1 MDTTSNTVP
10 MSFSDAKVHQYAAP
24 GVPST
29 LLRPK
34 PTFFQAIKGR
44 LATFMITVVNLAVFF
59 SVWEYI
65 AYKEYLPAIFFPAP
79 SAVAV
84 ELWNVTKS
92 GLLWYHFSFSIV
104 NLIAGFTL
112 SVLVGVPL
120 GMALGTFKRFNMIMS
135 PYYWSINSMPRI
147 AIWPLLVLWGGFTIK
162 VKIVLIF
169 ISAIMPIL
177 INTMSGVVTVDPVLV
192 RVGRVLGASRGQL
205 YAKIVLPYTM
215 PFVLSGLTQGMS
227 RGLVALMVSEMLGSG
242 RGLGYVV
249 VRSVE
254 EFNPARVFGMLFVLV
269 VISLIIVSGG
279 RWVENHAVPW
289 RKMLDL

>member
-1 MDTTSNTVP
+1 MNTTNALPIGYTDDTVN
-10 MSFSDAKVHQYAAP
+10 QYAAP

-29 LLRPK
+29 LKRPK
-34 PTFFQAIKGR
+34 PTFFQATKSR
-44 LATFMITVVNLAVFF
+44 LATFSITLINLATFF
-59 SVWEYI
+59 AIWEYI

-177 INTMSGVVTVDPVLV
+177 INTMSGVITVDPVLV

-205 YAKIVLPYTM
+205 YVKIVLPYTM
-215 PFVLSGLTQGMS
+215 PFILSGLTQGMS

-269 VISLIIVSGG
+269 VISLLIVSGG